1 MQRSSES
8 TDWRLVIDVE
18 DGKRQE
24 TEEIQTSDIDLST
37 SLQLPAHNKRV
48 EIDPIHAQNSTLN

>member
-24 TEEIQTSDIDLST
+24 TEEIQTTDIDLCS
-37 SLQLPAHNKRV
+37 SLQLPACNSRG
-48 EIDPIHAQNSTLN
+48 EIDPDFEEE